1 MLHMINSFYSKK
13 RNKTQA
19 LLPVSIECQAMDPI
33 HEVTCQI
40 REMLG
45 KQDFVQCREL
55 IIHLMIEFPDSA
67 QPHNLMGLLLEEE
80 GNHSKALSHFRA
92 AAALDPSHKPS
103 QENLHHFSQLFHSGQ
118 GAFEDQDCMEQM
130 DAGHCIVRFDKD
142 GIGYVSHEMTRVN
155 YAGRHRLSGGKK

>member
-80 GNHSKALSHFRA
+80 GNTARHSAISEPLPLLILLTNPLRKIFTISV
-92 AAALDPSHKPS
+92 S
-103 QENLHHFSQLFHSGQ
+103 FSIPVRVHLRIRTAWNRWAQVIVSFVLTK
-118 GAFEDQDCMEQM
+118 MELAM
-130 DAGHCIVRFDKD
+130 
-142 GIGYVSHEMTRVN
+142 SPTR
-155 YAGRHRLSGGKK
+155 